1 MSYRRI
7 DPCPIICIAVL
18 NLMHVVADWNGILQ
32 HSPCDHFLH
41 FRLLK
46 DRGTDLGILRVSR
59 GLSSV
64 DHLESQKWRIQ
75 LRGGGGVEDDSD
87 DEHRPSAASASFS
100 PLSAAAANMSVLHA
114 HDTDWSKL
122 DKDRVFEGLKN
133 LYLKRVK
140 PLEDASWY
148 SHFSTGSTMVASD
161 FDAKPIV
168 LLLGQYSV
176 GKTSFIRALLG
187 KDFPGMRIGPEPTTD
202 RFVAVLTPPTSTP
215 IQITSPRGHLSPCSV
230 PRSASRN
237 RGPFNSVG
245 VPPAAGQRRGY
256 GPKGGRKA
264 LRRGR

>member
-1 MSYRRI
+1 MASYTIRSTFCNIRRSLAAWVVLFFEI
-7 DPCPIICIAVL
+7 QIAESTNSDFSSLKPMNCWLCGARGGEFSL
-18 NLMHVVADWNGILQ
+18 NPLIH
-32 HSPCDHFLH
+32 
-41 FRLLK
+41 
-46 DRGTDLGILRVSR
+46 DLGNVVPSNICKFENSNFLKRR
-59 GLSSV
+59 M
-64 DHLESQKWRIQ
+64 Q
-75 LRGGGGVEDDSD
+75 LRGGARSDDDSD
-87 DEHRPSAASASFS
+87 NDRPTTSSGSA
-100 PLSAAAANMSVLHA
+100 PVLSNVNMSSVLHA

-202 RFVAVLTPPTSTP
+202 RFVAVSTHCR
-215 IQITSPRGHLSPCSV
+215 SPRDTPV
-230 PRSASRN
+230 TD
-237 RGPFNSVG
+237 RGMPS
-245 VPPAAGQRRGY
+245 
-256 GPKGGRKA
+256 
-264 LRRGR
+264 

>member
-1 MSYRRI
+1 MKIHDIWYLPLVWLVLHAAQPVTGHKTHSFCTSKSRHCLRENLNVDSNSNEVPLRNEI
-7 DPCPIICIAVL
+7 FMARQLQIAKL
-18 NLMHVVADWNGILQ
+18 NLH
-32 HSPCDHFLH
+32 
-41 FRLLK
+41 
-46 DRGTDLGILRVSR
+46 
-59 GLSSV
+59 
-64 DHLESQKWRIQ
+64 
-75 LRGGGGVEDDSD
+75 LRGGEDYSD
-87 DEHRPSAASASFS
+87 DDRPTAVPSATSSLFSAVD
-100 PLSAAAANMSVLHA
+100 ANVSSMLHS

-202 RFVAVLTPPTSTP
+202 RFVAVWLLIPPPSMPFPSTLLSSTVLLHRAARRP
-215 IQITSPRGHLSPCSV
+215 SPRPLGAV
-230 PRSASRN
+230 
-237 RGPFNSVG
+237 
-245 VPPAAGQRRGY
+245 
-256 GPKGGRKA
+256 
-264 LRRGR
+264 

>member
-1 MSYRRI
+1 M
-7 DPCPIICIAVL
+7 
-18 NLMHVVADWNGILQ
+18 VAGDFHFEHTQ
-32 HSPCDHFLH
+32 H
-41 FRLLK
+41 RL
-46 DRGTDLGILRVSR
+46 VSR
-59 GLSSV
+59 FESSMRGSEMKRLSSN
-64 DHLESQKWRIQ
+64 HGGMLMSNNRLQTIRAR
-75 LRGGGGVEDDSD
+75 LRGGFDDDSD
-87 DEHRPSAASASFS
+87 DEPRPSATSNSFS
-100 PLSAAAANMSVLHA
+100 ALSSAAANMSSVLHA

-202 RFVAVLTPPTSTP
+202 RFVAV
-215 IQITSPRGHLSPCSV
+215 
-230 PRSASRN
+230 
-237 RGPFNSVG
+237 RGPLLPRKISH
-245 VPPAAGQRRGY
+245 
-256 GPKGGRKA
+256 PKHLDASLDKEC
-264 LRRGR
+264 